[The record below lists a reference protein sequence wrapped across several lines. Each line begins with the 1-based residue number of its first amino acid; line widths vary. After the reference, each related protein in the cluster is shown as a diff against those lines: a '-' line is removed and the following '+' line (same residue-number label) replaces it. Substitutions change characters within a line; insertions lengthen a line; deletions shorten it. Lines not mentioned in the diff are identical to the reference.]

1 MVAAPRVAFFPDAF
15 HEANGV
21 ARTSRALVATAAARG
36 RPFLCVH
43 AGLDGASAPGC
54 AGARLAARGELSAVH
69 GGLLEIARGPISF
82 AVEHD
87 LRHDL
92 LLWRHGK
99 RVLDAVRAFRA
110 DVVHITGP
118 SDIGQLGAYV
128 ARRLD
133 LPLVASWHTNV
144 HDFAACRVEKQLG
157 FLPPAGRCHVADW
170 IRRGSLRAVLQF
182 YRTASVLMAPNLEL
196 VEFLR
201 RETGKPTYLMRRGVD
216 TTLFS
221 PAKRDAAD
229 GTFRFGYVGRLSSEK
244 NLRLL
249 PAIERA
255 LIAAGR
261 TYFQFLIVGEGSER
275 RWLEQQMTHAEFTG
289 VLHGEALA
297 RAYAN
302 MDLLAFPSHTDTFG
316 NVVQEALASGT
327 PALVTSCGGPKF
339 IVRQGVSG
347 FIASDDRGFIE
358 VAQTVI
364 ADRGRHQRM
373 RIAAR
378 RQALGASWDHVFD
391 EVVEAHAAAT
401 HRTVACEVFA

>member
-1 MVAAPRVAFFPDAF
+1 MIASPRVAFFPDAF

-21 ARTSRALVATAAARG
+21 ARTSQALVAAAARRG
-36 RPFLCVH
+36 RPFLCIH
-43 AGLDGASAPGC
+43 ARPVTRTAPDGAGAP
-54 AGARLAARGELSAVH
+54 LEAARG
-69 GGLLEIARGPISF
+69 GMLEIARGPISF

-92 LLWRHGK
+92 LLWRHYR
-99 RVLDAVRAFRA
+99 RVLDAVRSFKA

-128 ARRLD
+128 AHRLN
-133 LPLVASWHTNV
+133 LPLVASWHTNL
-144 HDFAACRVEKQLG
+144 HDFAAWRVENLLG
-157 FLPPAGRCHVADW
+157 FLPRAGSRHVADW
-170 IRRGSLRAVLQF
+170 IRRGSLWAVLQF
-182 YRTASVLMAPNLEL
+182 YRMPSVLLAPNLEL
-196 VEFLR
+196 VEFLH
-201 RETGKPTYLMRRGVD
+201 RETGKPTFLMRRGVD

-221 PAKRDAAD
+221 PTKRDADAA
-229 GTFRFGYVGRLSSEK
+229 TFRFGYVGRLSSEK

-255 LIAAGR
+255 LIAAGQTR
-261 TYFQFLIVGEGSER
+261 FQFLIVGAGSER

-289 VLHGEALA
+289 VLRGESLA

-302 MDLLAFPSHTDTFG
+302 IDLLVFPSHTDTFG

-327 PALVTSCGGPKF
+327 PALVTRGGGPKF

-358 VAQTVI
+358 AAQTAI
-364 ADRGRHQRM
+364 ADRARHRRM
-373 RIAAR
+373 RVAAR
-378 RQALGASWDHVFD
+378 RQALGACWDRVFD
-391 EVVEAHAAAT
+391 QVADAYAAAT
-401 HRTVACEVFA
+401 HRTCRCEVAAS

>member
-1 MVAAPRVAFFPDAF
+1 MVASPRVAFFPDAF
-15 HEANGV
+15 HETNGV
-21 ARTSRALVATAAARG
+21 ARTSQALVAAAARRG
-36 RPFLCVH
+36 RPFLCIH
-43 AGLDGASAPGC
+43 ARPVTRWAPVG
-54 AGARLAARGELSAVH
+54 GRTGLAAHGELLAH

-92 LLWRHGK
+92 LLWQHGR
-99 RVLDAVRAFRA
+99 RVLDAVRAFKA

-128 ARRLD
+128 AYRLS
-133 LPLVASWHTNV
+133 LPLVASWHTNL
-144 HDFAACRVEKQLG
+144 HDFVACRVERQLG
-157 FLPPAGRCHVADW
+157 FLPRAGSRHVADW
-170 IRRGSLRAVLQF
+170 IRRGSLWAVLQF
-182 YRTASVLMAPNLEL
+182 YRMPSVLMAPNLEL
-196 VEFLR
+196 VEFLH

-221 PAKRDAAD
+221 PTKRDADD
-229 GTFRFGYVGRLSSEK
+229 GTFRLGYVGRLSSEK
-244 NLRLL
+244 NVRLL
-249 PAIERA
+249 PSIERA
-255 LIAAGR
+255 LLAAGHTR
-261 TYFQFLIVGEGSER
+261 FQFLIVGEGSER
-275 RWLEQQMTHAEFTG
+275 RWLEQQMT
-289 VLHGEALA
+289 

-302 MDLLAFPSHTDTFG
+302 MDLLVFPSHTDTFG

-347 FIASDDRGFIE
+347 FIVPDDRGFIE

-364 ADRGRHQRM
+364 ANRGRHESM
-373 RIAAR
+373 RVAAR
-378 RQALGASWDHVFD
+378 RQALGASWDRILD

-401 HRTVACEVFA
+401 HLSVTCEDAAP

>member
-1 MVAAPRVAFFPDAF
+1 MIASPRVAFFPDAF

-21 ARTSRALVATAAARG
+21 ARTSQALVAAAARRG
-36 RPFLCVH
+36 RPFLCIH
-43 AGLDGASAPGC
+43 ARPVTRTAPVG
-54 AGARLAARGELSAVH
+54 AGAPLEAAR

-92 LLWRHGK
+92 LLWRHAS

-128 ARRLD
+128 AHRLD

-157 FLPPAGRCHVADW
+157 FLPRAGGRHVADW
-170 IRRGSLRAVLQF
+170 IRRRALWAVLQF
-182 YRTASVLMAPNLEL
+182 YRMPSVLLAPNLEL
-196 VEFLR
+196 VEFLH
-201 RETGKPTYLMRRGVD
+201 RETGKPTFLMRRGVD

-221 PAKRDAAD
+221 PTKRDADAA
-229 GTFRFGYVGRLSSEK
+229 TFRFGYVGRLSSEK

-255 LIAAGR
+255 LIAAGQTR
-261 TYFQFLIVGEGSER
+261 FQFLIVGAGSER

-289 VLHGEALA
+289 VLRGESLA

-302 MDLLAFPSHTDTFG
+302 LDLLVFPSHTDTFG

-327 PALVTSCGGPKF
+327 PALVTRGGGPKF

-358 VAQTVI
+358 AAQTAI
-364 ADRGRHQRM
+364 ADRERHRRM
-373 RIAAR
+373 RVAAR
-378 RQALGASWDHVFD
+378 RQALGACWDRVFD
-391 EVVEAHAAAT
+391 QVADAYAAAT
-401 HRTVACEVFA
+401 HRTCRCEVAAS

>member
-1 MVAAPRVAFFPDAF
+1 MIVSPRVAFFPDAF

-21 ARTSRALVATAAARG
+21 ARTSQALVAAAARRG
-36 RPFLCVH
+36 RPLLCIH
-43 AGLDGASAPGC
+43 AEPVARTAPDGAGAPL
-54 AGARLAARGELSAVH
+54 AGAR

-92 LLWRHGK
+92 LLWRHAS
-99 RVLDAVRAFRA
+99 RVLDAVRAFKA

-118 SDIGQLGAYV
+118 SDIGQLGAFV
-128 ARRLD
+128 AHRLN
-133 LPLVASWHTNV
+133 LPLVASWHTNI
-144 HDFAACRVEKQLG
+144 HDFAAWRVEKRLG
-157 FLPPAGRCHVADW
+157 FLPRAGSRQVADW
-170 IRRGSLRAVLQF
+170 IRRGSLWAVLRF
-182 YRTASVLMAPNLEL
+182 YRLPSILLAPNPEL
-196 VEFLR
+196 VEFLH
-201 RETGKPTYLMRRGVD
+201 RETGTPTYLMRRGVD

-221 PAKRDAAD
+221 PTKRDAAA

-244 NLRLL
+244 NVRLL

-255 LIAAGR
+255 LVAAGH
-261 TYFQFLIVGEGSER
+261 THFQFLIVGEGSER

-358 VAQTVI
+358 AAQTVF
-364 ADRGRHQRM
+364 ADPGRHRCM
-373 RIAAR
+373 RVAAR

-391 EVVEAHAAAT
+391 EVAEAYAAAT
-401 HRTVACEVFA
+401 HPTCTCEVAAS